1 MKPIE
6 DFFNSIVSLPSLPK
20 VVQEVMRMLD
30 SEDVDINILANTIEQ
45 DAVIAAKVLKMA
57 NSSFY
62 GVTRAVKNIDDAV
75 AILGLAKIRSLV
87 LACGVTGAFTEVPSL
102 DLKRF
107 WRHSLVAASISR
119 EIAKQLGK
127 ESEVPY
133 IAGLLHNIGDLL
145 IHLVFPVTSSEVDD
159 LCLGV
164 STEKRQAVE
173 REVIGLDHCQIGE
186 ELAIR
191 WSFPH
196 EIARALRYYA
206 TPMDKNACEVSLIVY
221 AAVHVA
227 HGLERGDAADSIV
240 DSLNPDVSTYL
251 NVRRDEWVAQIARY
265 RDLIDEASAM
275 I

>member
-20 VVQEVMRMLD
+20 VVQDVMRILNSD
-30 SEDVDINILANTIEQ
+30 DVDIHMLASTIEQ

-75 AILGLAKIRSLV
+75 AILGLVKIRSLV
-87 LACGVTGAFTEVPSL
+87 VASGVTGVIANVPGL

-127 ESEVPY
+127 DAEVSY
-133 IAGLLHNIGDLL
+133 LAGLLHNIGDLL
-145 IHLVFPVTSSEVDD
+145 IHLVFPVTSAEVDV
-159 LCLGV
+159 LCADV
-164 STEKRQAVE
+164 SAEARQAVE
-173 REVIGLDHCQIGE
+173 REVIGLDHSQIGE

-191 WSFPH
+191 WSFPQ

-206 TPMDKNACEVSLIVY
+206 TPMDKNACEISPVVY
-221 AAVHVA
+221 VAVHIA
-227 HGLERGDAADSIV
+227 QGLERGDAAGSIA
-240 DSLNPDVSTYL
+240 DSLDADIMSRL
-251 NVRRDEWVAQIARY
+251 HISGDEWPASIERY
-265 RDLIDEASAM
+265 RGFLAEANTM

>member
-1 MKPIE
+1 MRPIE

-20 VVQEVMRMLD
+20 VVQEVMRMLNSD
-30 SEDVDINILANTIEQ
+30 DVDIHLLGSTIEQ

-87 LACGVTGAFTEVPSL
+87 VACGVAGAIANVPGL

-107 WRHSLVAASISR
+107 WCHSFTAASISR

-127 ESEVPY
+127 DAEVSY

-145 IHLVFPVTSSEVDD
+145 IHLVFPVTSAEVDA
-159 LCLGV
+159 LCVDV
-164 STEKRQAVE
+164 SAERRQVIE
-173 REVIGLDHCQIGE
+173 REELGLDHCQVGE

-191 WSFPH
+191 WSFPQ

-206 TPMDKNACEVSLIVY
+206 TPMDKAACEISLVVY
-221 AAVHVA
+221 VAVHIA
-227 HGLERGDAADSIV
+227 QGLARGDAADVIANGLDADMMSRLSVSGDGWLASI
-240 DSLNPDVSTYL
+240 
-251 NVRRDEWVAQIARY
+251 ERY
-265 RDLIDEASAM
+265 RGFLAEANAM

>member
-20 VVQEVMRMLD
+20 VVQDVMRMLNSD
-30 SEDVDINILANTIEQ
+30 DVDIHMLASTIEQ

-87 LACGVTGAFTEVPSL
+87 VACGVTGVIANVLGL

-107 WRHSLVAASISR
+107 WCHSLVAASISR

-127 ESEVPY
+127 DAEVSY
-133 IAGLLHNIGDLL
+133 LAGLLHNIGDLL
-145 IHLVFPVTSSEVDD
+145 IHLVFPVTSAEVDA
-159 LCLGV
+159 LCADV
-164 STEKRQAVE
+164 SAEARQAVE

-191 WSFPH
+191 WSFPQ

-206 TPMDKNACEVSLIVY
+206 TPMDKSACEISPVVY
-221 AAVHVA
+221 AAVHIA
-227 HGLERGDAADSIV
+227 QGLERGNAAGSIADSLDADIM
-240 DSLNPDVSTYL
+240 SRL
-251 NVRRDEWVAQIARY
+251 NVSGEEWLVSIERY
-265 RDLIDEASAM
+265 RSFLAEANAM